1 MKRPNYICLYKI
13 EMLSWGYLLQRAYV
27 LSINLVSELARV
39 RVLTRFEDDQK
50 EPKEDDSELQLAGR
64 IVLNLW
70 RFLRHEVSKK
80 NK

>member
-1 MKRPNYICLYKI
+1 
-13 EMLSWGYLLQRAYV
+13 MLSWGYLLQRAYV
-27 LSINLVSELARV
+27 LSFNLVSELARV

-70 RFLRHEVSKK
+70 RFLRHEVKK
-80 NK
+80 QISPEHFIVTL

>member
-1 MKRPNYICLYKI
+1 
-13 EMLSWGYLLQRAYV
+13 MLSWGYLLQRAYV

-50 EPKEDDSELQLAGR
+50 ETKEDDSELQLAGR

-80 NK
+80 KQITPEHFVVDL

>member
-1 MKRPNYICLYKI
+1 
-13 EMLSWGYLLQRAYV
+13 MLSWGYLLQRAYV
-27 LSINLVSELARV
+27 LSFNLVSELARV

-70 RFLRHEVSKK
+70 RFLRHEVK
-80 NK
+80 NKYHQNIL

>member
-1 MKRPNYICLYKI
+1 
-13 EMLSWGYLLQRAYV
+13 MLSWGYLLQRAYV
-27 LSINLVSELARV
+27 LSFNLVSELARV

-70 RFLRHEVSKK
+70 RFLRHEVK
-80 NK
+80 NRLSPEHFIVTVK

>member
-1 MKRPNYICLYKI
+1 
-13 EMLSWGYLLQRAYV
+13 MLSWGYLLQRAYV
-27 LSINLVSELARV
+27 LSFNLVSELARV

-70 RFLRHEVSKK
+70 RFLRHEVKK
-80 NK
+80 RTSPENCIVTL

>member
-1 MKRPNYICLYKI
+1 
-13 EMLSWGYLLQRAYV
+13 MLSWGYLLQRAYV
-27 LSINLVSELARV
+27 LSFNLVSELARV

-70 RFLRHEVSKK
+70 RFLRHEVK
-80 NK
+80 NEYHQNILQ

>member
-1 MKRPNYICLYKI
+1 
-13 EMLSWGYLLQRAYV
+13 MLSWGYLLQRAYV

-70 RFLRHEVSKK
+70 RFLRHEVK
-80 NK
+80 NQITPENFVVDL

>member
-1 MKRPNYICLYKI
+1 
-13 EMLSWGYLLQRAYV
+13 MLSWGYLLQRAYV
-27 LSINLVSELARV
+27 LSFNLVSELARV

-70 RFLRHEVSKK
+70 RFLRHEVKK
-80 NK
+80 RKSPEHFIETW

>member
-1 MKRPNYICLYKI
+1 
-13 EMLSWGYLLQRAYV
+13 MLSWGYLLQRAYV
-27 LSINLVSELARV
+27 LNFNLVSELARV

-70 RFLRHEVSKK
+70 RFLRHEV
-80 NK
+80 

>member
-1 MKRPNYICLYKI
+1 
-13 EMLSWGYLLQRAYV
+13 MLSWGYLLQRAYV
-27 LSINLVSELARV
+27 LSFNLVSELARV

-70 RFLRHEVSKK
+70 RFLRHEVKK
-80 NK
+80 

>member
-1 MKRPNYICLYKI
+1 
-13 EMLSWGYLLQRAYV
+13 MLSWGYLLQRAYV